1 MITLD
6 YRGEGGRSRESKKE
20 LWNFL
25 MLPIIKDNK
34 AYDEDVHNADEKD
47 EQQKTGKGGADK
59 NKMEDGDDV
68 NTPEKSKDC
77 MMQSEKLTIMVR
89 MRGIRI

>member
-34 AYDEDVHNADEKD
+34 AYEEDVHNADEKD
-47 EQQKTGKGGADK
+47 E
-59 NKMEDGDDV
+59 
-68 NTPEKSKDC
+68 
-77 MMQSEKLTIMVR
+77 
-89 MRGIRI
+89 